1 MGRKMDWFA
10 QIDGYC
16 ERLDPSYWAEPIN
29 AITNLSFIIAAAV
42 MWPRSAG
49 LPMARVLCVIL
60 FAIGLGSYLFHT
72 HATAW
77 AAMAD
82 VVPIGLFIL
91 IYLFA
96 INRNVVPM
104 RTLRAFLAT
113 LLFFP
118 FAAIMVPILNQI
130 PFLRISNFYWT
141 VPILLMIYG
150 VFLRHKVELVRGFW
164 IGAAILSVS
173 ISFRSLDMRL
183 CGALPIGTHF
193 LWHVLNGVM
202 LGWMIEVYRR
212 HMLAGRTA

>member
-1 MGRKMDWFA
+1 MDWFA

-16 ERLDPSYWAEPIN
+16 ERTDPSYWAEPIN
-29 AITNLSFIIAAAV
+29 AITNLSFIIAAIV

-49 LPMARVLCVIL
+49 VPMARMLCVIL

-96 INRNVVPM
+96 INRDVVPM
-104 RTLRAFLAT
+104 RTSRAILAT

-118 FAAIMVPILNQI
+118 FAAIIVPILNQI

-164 IGAAILSVS
+164 VGAAILTVS

-183 CGALPIGTHF
+183 CGALPLGTHF
-193 LWHVLNGVM
+193 IWHVLNGVM

>member
-1 MGRKMDWFA
+1 MEWFA

-16 ERLDPSYWAEPIN
+16 ERTDPSYWAEPIN
-29 AITNLSFIIAAAV
+29 AITNLSFIIAAII

-49 LPMARVLCVIL
+49 VPMARMLCVIL
-60 FAIGLGSYLFHT
+60 FAIGVGSYLFHT

-96 INRNVVPM
+96 INRDVVPM
-104 RTLRAFLAT
+104 RTSRAFLAT

-118 FAAIMVPILNQI
+118 FAAIIVPILNQI

-164 IGAAILSVS
+164 VGAVILTIS
-173 ISFRSLDMRL
+173 ISFRSIDMRL
-183 CGALPIGTHF
+183 CDALPLGTHF
-193 LWHVLNGVM
+193 MWHVLNGVM

>member
-1 MGRKMDWFA
+1 MDWFA

-16 ERLDPSYWAEPIN
+16 ERTDSSYWAEPIN
-29 AITNLSFIIAAAV
+29 AITNLSFIIAV
-42 MWPRSAG
+42 IIMWPRSAG
-49 LPMARVLCVIL
+49 VPMARMLCVIL

-91 IYLFA
+91 VYLFA
-96 INRNVVPM
+96 INRDVVSM
-104 RTLRAFLAT
+104 RTSRAFLAT

-118 FAAIMVPILNQI
+118 FAAIIVPVLNQI

-150 VFLRHKVELVRGFW
+150 VLLRHKVELVRGFW
-164 IGAAILSVS
+164 VGAVILTVS

-183 CGALPIGTHF
+183 CGALPLGTHF
-193 LWHVLNGVM
+193 MWHVLNGVM

>member
-1 MGRKMDWFA
+1 MDWFA

-16 ERLDPSYWAEPIN
+16 ERTDPSYWAEPIN
-29 AITNLSFIIAAAV
+29 AITNLSFIIAAII

-49 LPMARVLCVIL
+49 VPMARMLCVIL

-91 IYLFA
+91 VYLFA
-96 INRNVVPM
+96 INRDVVSM
-104 RTLRAFLAT
+104 RTSRAFLAT

-118 FAAIMVPILNQI
+118 FAAIIVPVLNQI

-164 IGAAILSVS
+164 VGAVILTVS

-183 CGALPIGTHF
+183 CGALPLGTHF
-193 LWHVLNGVM
+193 MWHVLNGVM